1 MSYVIFLS
9 APVGAAAMLPSRSY
23 NYCILLL
30 NKATT
35 SGHPWGLVPILL
47 RESNTFP
54 LPWYL

>member
-35 SGHPWGLVPILL
+35 SGHP
-47 RESNTFP
+47 
-54 LPWYL
+54 